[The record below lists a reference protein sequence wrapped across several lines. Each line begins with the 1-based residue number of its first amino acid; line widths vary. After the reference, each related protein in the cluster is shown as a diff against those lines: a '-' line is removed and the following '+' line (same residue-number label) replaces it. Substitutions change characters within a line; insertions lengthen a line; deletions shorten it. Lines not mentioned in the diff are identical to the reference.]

1 MNHNDPL
8 TQEAWAE
15 AEQKAIS
22 ADSEESDISN
32 LPQNNTQTEQKE

>member
-15 AEQKAIS
+15 AERKAITS
-22 ADSEESDISN
+22 DSEESDISKS
-32 LPQNNTQTEQKE
+32 PQNSTQTEQKE